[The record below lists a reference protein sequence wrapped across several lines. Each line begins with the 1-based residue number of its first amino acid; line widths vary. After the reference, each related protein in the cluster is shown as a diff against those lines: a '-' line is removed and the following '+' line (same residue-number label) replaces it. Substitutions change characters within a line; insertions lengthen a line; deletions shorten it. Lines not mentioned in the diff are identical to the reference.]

1 MLYTKTE
8 SSSLTR
14 FSFFYSTIFCRQVFG
29 VKPRRGVLFSVIT
42 PLTTIANRLDVEQT
56 MQLKKPVCY
65 WLAFALVLLSNV
77 VVSAQK
83 EEPQQ
88 ISDLEDPIDT
98 SDILVAKGG
107 AISVTITDA
116 ELRERLGTLSS
127 CLELRATGVVKGYIK
142 TYVQFQ
148 TEKSRNMLGKRLTY
162 FPLYEA
168 KMREYGV
175 PEDLK
180 FLSVV
185 ESALN
190 PKAVSRVGATGL
202 WQFMPSTGGEY
213 GLRTNSA
220 VEDRSNPVKSTD
232 AAARHLRDLY
242 KQFDDWALALAA
254 YNSGAGR
261 VNAAIRRAGSRNFW
275 SIQRFLPAETRNYVP
290 AFIAAT
296 YICNYFQIH
305 GLEPNNPDLDMQITD
320 YVNVYEGI
328 SFRDI
333 SDATGISYQV
343 IKDLNPGFKRDYVPP
358 TTDGHFV
365 VVPERVMP
373 AFIRYLNSISS
384 ARKYKLESIEKY
396 TSADV
401 GDGRYWV
408 SNAKPKEVEHVDQ
421 FAARLG
427 LSGVQLKA
435 WNDMA
440 SNYVEPG
447 KMLKLYRP
455 VYVQKHSGI
464 RIEAPAGASVA
475 PAKPAPNKSNTP
487 AGKTKPG
494 GSQSAVVREEEQAPV
509 VKQYQYHT
517 VRRNESLEDIARQ
530 YATSVESLRK
540 MNNLESVKFGA
551 RIKIREF

>member
-1 MLYTKTE
+1 
-8 SSSLTR
+8 
-14 FSFFYSTIFCRQVFG
+14 
-29 VKPRRGVLFSVIT
+29 
-42 PLTTIANRLDVEQT
+42 
-56 MQLKKPVCY
+56 MQLKKSVSY
-65 WLAFALVLLSNV
+65 SLVLALTLFSNV
-77 VVSAQK
+77 VVFAQK
-83 EEPQQ
+83 EEPLQL
-88 ISDLEDPIDT
+88 SDLEEPSDT
-98 SDILVAKGG
+98 TDILVAKG
-107 AISVTITDA
+107 AYPITITDA
-116 ELRERLGTLSS
+116 ELKERLGSLSS
-127 CLELRATGVVKGYIK
+127 CLELRTTAVVKSYIK
-142 TYVQFQ
+142 TYVQIQ
-148 TEKSRNMLGKRLTY
+148 TEKTRNMLGKRLTY

-168 KMREYGV
+168 KFQEYGV

-190 PKAVSRVGATGL
+190 AKAVSRVGATGL
-202 WQFMPSTGGEY
+202 WQFMPSTGSEY
-213 GLRTNSA
+213 GLRTNTA

-242 KQFDDWALALAA
+242 NHFDDWALALAA
-254 YNSGAGR
+254 YNSGSGR

-275 SIQRFLPAETRNYVP
+275 AIMPYLPKETRNYVP

-305 GLEPNNPDLDMQITD
+305 GITPNNPDLDLQLTD

-358 TTDGHFV
+358 TNDGHFV

-373 AFIRYLNSISS
+373 AFIRYLNSVSS

-396 TSADV
+396 TSADI
-401 GDGRYWV
+401 GDGRYWI
-408 SNAKPKEVEHVDQ
+408 SNAKPKEVEHVDR

-427 LSGVQLKA
+427 ISGVQLKS
-435 WNDMA
+435 WNDLE
-440 SNYVEPG
+440 SNYVQPG
-447 KMLKLYRP
+447 QMLKLYRP
-455 VYVQKHSGI
+455 VFVQKHSGI
-464 RIEAPAGASVA
+464 RIEAPTTTTMAPSKPTAAPKKTGA
-475 PAKPAPNKSNTP
+475 PASKP
-487 AGKTKPG
+487 KPG
-494 GSQSAVVREEEQAPV
+494 GSASAVFQEEPVTPRE
-509 VKQYQYHT
+509 KQYQYHT

-540 MNNLESVKFGA
+540 LNKLDSVKFGA
-551 RIKIREF
+551 RLRIREF

>member
-1 MLYTKTE
+1 
-8 SSSLTR
+8 
-14 FSFFYSTIFCRQVFG
+14 
-29 VKPRRGVLFSVIT
+29 
-42 PLTTIANRLDVEQT
+42 
-56 MQLKKPVCY
+56 MQLKKSVCY
-65 WLAFALVLLSNV
+65 WLALALALISNV
-77 VVSAQK
+77 VVFAQN
-83 EEPQQ
+83 EETQQ

-98 SDILVAKGG
+98 SDILVAKG
-107 AISVTITDA
+107 AYPITISDA
-116 ELRERLGTLSS
+116 ELRERLGSLSS

-142 TYVQFQ
+142 TYVQIQ
-148 TEKSRNMLGKRLTY
+148 TEKTRNMLGKRLTY

-168 KMREYGV
+168 KCQEYGV
-175 PEDLK
+175 PDDLK
-180 FLSVV
+180 YLSVV

-213 GLRTNSA
+213 GLRTNTA

-275 SIQRFLPAETRNYVP
+275 TIQRYLPAETRNYVP

-305 GLEPNNPDLDMQITD
+305 GLTPNTPDLDQQLTD

-333 SDATGISYQV
+333 SDATGIAYQV

-358 TTDGHFV
+358 TTEGHFV
-365 VVPERVMP
+365 IVPQRVMP
-373 AFIRYLNSISS
+373 AFIRYLNTVSS

-396 TSADV
+396 TSADN

-408 SNAKPKEVEHVDQ
+408 SNAKPKEAEHVDR

-427 LSGVQLKA
+427 ISGVQLKS
-435 WNDMA
+435 WNDME
-440 SNYVEPG
+440 SNYVQPG
-447 KMLKLYRP
+447 QMLKLYRP

-464 RIEAPAGASVA
+464 RIEAPTASPSTAGKASA
-475 PAKPAPNKSNTP
+475 PKKNNLPPS
-487 AGKTKPG
+487 KTKPG
-494 GSQSAVVREEEQAPV
+494 GSQMTLVQEEQAPRE
-509 VKQYQYHT
+509 KQYQFHT

-530 YATSVESLRK
+530 YSTSVESLRK
-540 MNNLESVKFGA
+540 LNNLDSVKFGV
-551 RIKIREF
+551 RLKIREF

>member
-1 MLYTKTE
+1 
-8 SSSLTR
+8 
-14 FSFFYSTIFCRQVFG
+14 
-29 VKPRRGVLFSVIT
+29 
-42 PLTTIANRLDVEQT
+42 
-56 MQLKKPVCY
+56 MQLKNLVCIPFV
-65 WLAFALVLLSNV
+65 LAFVLLSNV
-77 VVSAQK
+77 IIAQN

-98 SDILVAKGG
+98 TDILVAKG
-107 AISVTITDA
+107 ASTITITDA
-116 ELRERLGTLSS
+116 ELRERLGSLSS
-127 CLELRATGVVKGYIK
+127 CLELRATGVVKGYIR
-142 TYVQFQ
+142 TYVQMQ
-148 TEKSRNMLGKRLTY
+148 SEKTRNMLGKRLTY

-168 KMREYGV
+168 KFQEYGV

-261 VNAAIRRAGSRNFW
+261 VNAAIRRAGNRNFW
-275 SIQRFLPAETRNYVP
+275 SIQRFLPKETRNYVP

-296 YICNYFQIH
+296 YICNYFQMH
-305 GLEPNNPDLDMQITD
+305 GLEPNNPDLDMQLTD

-333 SDATGISYQV
+333 SDATGIAYEV

-365 VVPERVMP
+365 IVPQRVMP
-373 AFIRYLNSISS
+373 AFIRYLNSVSS

-396 TSADV
+396 TSADD
-401 GDGRYWV
+401 GDGRYWI
-408 SNAKPKEVEHVDQ
+408 SNARPKEVEHIDR

-427 LSGVQLKA
+427 VSGVQLKS
-435 WNDMA
+435 WNDLE
-440 SNYVEPG
+440 SNYVQPG
-447 KMLKLYRP
+447 QTLKLFRP

-464 RIEAPAGASVA
+464 RIEAPSVA
-475 PAKPAPNKSNTP
+475 VATAKPAAPAPKKTNAP
-487 AGKTKPG
+487 AGKSKPG
-494 GSQSAVVREEEQAPV
+494 TNPVAVVQEEKAPV
-509 VKQYQYHT
+509 EKQYQYHI

-540 MNNLESVKFGA
+540 MNNLDSVKFGA

>member
-1 MLYTKTE
+1 
-8 SSSLTR
+8 
-14 FSFFYSTIFCRQVFG
+14 
-29 VKPRRGVLFSVIT
+29 
-42 PLTTIANRLDVEQT
+42 
-56 MQLKKPVCY
+56 MQLNKSVPY
-65 WLAFALVLLSNV
+65 WLALALIVLTNV
-77 VVSAQK
+77 IVVAQK
-83 EEPQQ
+83 EEVPQL
-88 ISDLEDPIDT
+88 SDLEDPVDT
-98 SDILVAKGG
+98 TDILVAKGG
-107 AISVTITDA
+107 NSITITD
-116 ELRERLGTLSS
+116 EILRERLGSLSS
-127 CLELRATGVVKGYIK
+127 CLELRATAVVKGYIK
-142 TYVQFQ
+142 TYVQAQ
-148 TEKSRNMLGKRLTY
+148 TEKSKNMLGKRLTY

-168 KMREYGV
+168 KMREFGV
-175 PEDLK
+175 PDDLK

-213 GLRTNSA
+213 GLKTNSA

-261 VNAAIRRAGSRNFW
+261 VNSAIRRAGSRNFW

-296 YICNYFQIH
+296 YICNYFNLH
-305 GLEPNNPDLDMQITD
+305 GLTPNEPDLDLQLTD
-320 YVNVYEGI
+320 FVNVYEGI

-333 SDATGISYQV
+333 AEATGISYEV

-358 TTDGHFV
+358 TTDGHYV
-365 VVPERVMP
+365 IVPQRVMP
-373 AFIRYLNSISS
+373 AFIRYLNSVSS

-396 TSADV
+396 TSADN
-401 GDGRYWV
+401 GDGRYWI
-408 SNAKPKEVEHVDQ
+408 SKAKPQEMEHVDQ

-427 LSGVQLKA
+427 LSGVQIRS
-435 WNDMA
+435 WNDME
-440 SNYVEPG
+440 SNFVQPG
-447 KMLKLYRP
+447 QMIKLYRP

-464 RIEAPAGASVA
+464 RIEAPATSTPTV
-475 PAKPAPNKSNTP
+475 KPATGTKPGTSP
-487 AGKTKPG
+487 ANKTKPG
-494 GSQSAVVREEEQAPV
+494 GSQSALVPQEQPSLQP
-509 VKQYQYHT
+509 KQYQYHT

-540 MNNLESVKFGA
+540 LNNLDQVRFGA
-551 RIKIREF
+551 RLKIREY

>member
-1 MLYTKTE
+1 
-8 SSSLTR
+8 
-14 FSFFYSTIFCRQVFG
+14 
-29 VKPRRGVLFSVIT
+29 
-42 PLTTIANRLDVEQT
+42 
-56 MQLKKPVCY
+56 MQLKKTVCY
-65 WLAFALVLLSNV
+65 LLAFIIATLATTPI
-77 VVSAQK
+77 SAQV
-83 EEPQQ
+83 EASLEP
-88 ISDLEDPIDT
+88 SDLEEPVEQ
-98 SDILVAKGG
+98 SDELVAKG
-107 AISVTITDA
+107 SKTVTDE
-116 ELRERLGTLSS
+116 ELRERFATLNS
-127 CLELRATGVVKGYIK
+127 CLELRITPVVKSYIK
-142 TYVQFQ
+142 TYVQVQ
-148 TEKSRNMLGKRLTY
+148 TEKSRNMLGKQLTY

-168 KMREYGV
+168 KMKEYGV

-261 VNAAIRRAGSRNFW
+261 VNGAIRRAGSRNFW
-275 SIQRFLPAETRNYVP
+275 KIMPYLPQETRNYVP

-296 YICNYFQIH
+296 YVCNYFQLH
-305 GLEPNNPDLDMQITD
+305 GLMPNIPDLDQQLTD

-333 SDATGISYQV
+333 ADATGISYQV
-343 IKDLNPGFKRDYVPP
+343 VKDLNPGFKRDYVPASN
-358 TTDGHFV
+358 DGHFV
-365 VVPERVMP
+365 IVPERVMP
-373 AFIRYLNSISS
+373 AFIRYLNSVSS

-396 TSADV
+396 TSADN
-401 GDGRYWV
+401 GDGRYWI
-408 SNAKPKEVEHVDQ
+408 SKAKPQEVEHIDK

-427 LSGVQLKA
+427 ISGVQLKS
-435 WNDMA
+435 WNDLET
-440 SNYVEPG
+440 NFVQPG
-447 KMLKLYRP
+447 QMLKLYRP
-455 VYVQKHSGI
+455 VYVQKHSGL
-464 RIEAPAGASVA
+464 RIEAPTSGSKPAVA
-475 PAKPAPNKSNTP
+475 PQKNNNP

-494 GSQSAVVREEEQAPV
+494 SGKQTAAVQEEQAPRI
-509 VKQYQYHT
+509 KQYQYHT

-530 YATSVESLRK
+530 YSTSVESLRK
-540 MNNLESVKFGA
+540 MNALDSVKFGT
-551 RIKIREF
+551 RLKIREF

>member
-1 MLYTKTE
+1 
-8 SSSLTR
+8 
-14 FSFFYSTIFCRQVFG
+14 
-29 VKPRRGVLFSVIT
+29 
-42 PLTTIANRLDVEQT
+42 
-56 MQLKKPVCY
+56 MQLKKYVCY
-65 WLAFALVLLSNV
+65 WLVIALTLISNV
-77 VVSAQK
+77 VVFAQK
-83 EEPQQ
+83 EEIQQ
-88 ISDLEDPIDT
+88 LSDLEEPTDT
-98 SDILVAKGG
+98 SDILVAKGVYP
-107 AISVTITDA
+107 VTITDA
-116 ELRERLGTLSS
+116 ELRERLGSLSS
-127 CLELRATGVVKGYIK
+127 CLELRSTGVVKGYIK
-142 TYVQFQ
+142 TYVRIQ
-148 TEKSRNMLGKRLTY
+148 TEKTRSMLGKRLTY

-168 KMREYGV
+168 KFQEYGV
-175 PEDLK
+175 PDDLK

-190 PKAVSRVGATGL
+190 PKAISRVGATGL

-213 GLRTNSA
+213 GLRTNTA

-232 AAARHLRDLY
+232 AAARHLRDLF

-261 VNAAIRRAGSRNFW
+261 VNGAIRRAGSRNFW
-275 SIQRFLPAETRNYVP
+275 VIQKYLPAETRNYVP

-305 GLEPNNPDLDMQITD
+305 GLEPNYPDLDQQLTD

-333 SDATGISYQV
+333 SDATGIAYQV

-365 VVPERVMP
+365 IVPERVMP
-373 AFIRYLNSISS
+373 AFIRYLNTVSS

-396 TSADV
+396 TSADN

-408 SNAKPKEVEHVDQ
+408 SNAKPKEIEHIDR

-427 LSGVQLKA
+427 ISGAQLKS
-435 WNDMA
+435 WNSME
-440 SNYVEPG
+440 SNYVQPG
-447 KMLKLYRP
+447 QMLKLYRP

-464 RIEAPAGASVA
+464 RIEAPGAATIS
-475 PAKPAPNKSNTP
+475 PSKPAAPKKNNVP
-487 AGKTKPG
+487 ATKTKPG
-494 GSQSAVVREEEQAPV
+494 GNQALLVQEEQAPRE
-509 VKQYQYHT
+509 KQYQYHT
-517 VRRNESLEDIARQ
+517 MRRNESFEDIARQ

-540 MNNLESVKFGA
+540 LNNLDTAKFGT
-551 RIKIREF
+551 RLKIREF

>member
-1 MLYTKTE
+1 
-8 SSSLTR
+8 
-14 FSFFYSTIFCRQVFG
+14 
-29 VKPRRGVLFSVIT
+29 
-42 PLTTIANRLDVEQT
+42 

-65 WLAFALVLLSNV
+65 WLALLVTLLSNV
-77 VVSAQK
+77 AVYAQK

-88 ISDLEDPIDT
+88 ISDLEEPIDT

-107 AISVTITDA
+107 ATVVSISDA
-116 ELRERLGTLSS
+116 ELRERLGSLSS

-142 TYVQFQ
+142 TYVQIQ

-213 GLRTNSA
+213 GLKTNTA

-275 SIQRFLPAETRNYVP
+275 TIQRYLPAETRNYVP

-305 GLEPNNPDLDMQITD
+305 GLEPNNPDLDMQLTD

-333 SDATGISYQV
+333 SDATGIAYEV

-358 TTDGHFV
+358 TTDGHYV
-365 VVPERVMP
+365 IVPERVMP
-373 AFIRYLNSISS
+373 AFIRYLNTVSS

-396 TSADV
+396 TSADN

-427 LSGVQLKA
+427 LSGVQLKS
-435 WNDMA
+435 WNNLE
-440 SNYVEPG
+440 SNYVQPG
-447 KMLKLYRP
+447 QMLKLYRP

-464 RIEAPAGASVA
+464 RIAAPSEATYA
-475 PAKPAPNKSNTP
+475 PAKPAAPKKSNAP

-494 GSQSAVVREEEQAPV
+494 GSQTALVQEEEQAPRE
-509 VKQYQYHT
+509 KQYQYHT

-540 MNNLESVKFGA
+540 LNNLDTVKFGA
-551 RIKIREF
+551 RLKIREF

>member
-1 MLYTKTE
+1 
-8 SSSLTR
+8 
-14 FSFFYSTIFCRQVFG
+14 
-29 VKPRRGVLFSVIT
+29 
-42 PLTTIANRLDVEQT
+42 
-56 MQLKKPVCY
+56 MQLTKSVCY
-65 WLAFALVLLSNV
+65 WLAPLALALFSVAPVFA
-77 VVSAQK
+77 QQ
-83 EEPQQ
+83 EENQQ
-88 ISDLEDPIDT
+88 LSDLEEPIDT
-98 SDILVAKGG
+98 SDILIPKGV
-107 AISVTITDA
+107 SPVTITDA
-116 ELRERLGTLSS
+116 ELRERLGELSS
-127 CLELRATGVVKGYIK
+127 CLELRTTGVVKGYIK

-148 TEKSRNMLGKRLTY
+148 TEKTRNMLGKRLTY

-168 KMREYGV
+168 KFEEYGL
-175 PEDLK
+175 PDDLK

-213 GLRTNSA
+213 GLRTNTA

-275 SIQRFLPAETRNYVP
+275 SIQRFLPKETRNYVP

-296 YICNYFQIH
+296 YICNYFQLH
-305 GLEPNNPDLDMQITD
+305 GLTPNDPDLDQQLTD

-333 SDATGISYQV
+333 SEATGIPYQV

-358 TTDGHFV
+358 TTEGHYV
-365 VVPERVMP
+365 IVPQRVMP
-373 AFIRYLNSISS
+373 AFIRYLNSVSS
-384 ARKYKLESIEKY
+384 ARKYKLDNIEKY
-396 TSADV
+396 TSADM
-401 GDGRYWV
+401 GDGRYWT
-408 SNAKPKEVEHVDQ
+408 SNVNVKEIEHVDRL
-421 FAARLG
+421 AARLG
-427 LSGVQLKA
+427 LCGVQLKS
-435 WNDMA
+435 WNSLE
-440 SNYVEPG
+440 SNYVQPG
-447 KMLKLYRP
+447 QILRLYRP
-455 VYVQKHSGI
+455 VFVQKHSGI
-464 RIEAPAGASVA
+464 RIEAPSAA
-475 PAKPAPNKSNTP
+475 PATPAKKTTTPP

-494 GSQSAVVREEEQAPV
+494 GGGQSALVPQENQTPRE
-509 VKQYQYHT
+509 KQYQYHT

-540 MNNLESVKFGA
+540 LNNLDNVKFGM
-551 RIKIREF
+551 RVKIREF